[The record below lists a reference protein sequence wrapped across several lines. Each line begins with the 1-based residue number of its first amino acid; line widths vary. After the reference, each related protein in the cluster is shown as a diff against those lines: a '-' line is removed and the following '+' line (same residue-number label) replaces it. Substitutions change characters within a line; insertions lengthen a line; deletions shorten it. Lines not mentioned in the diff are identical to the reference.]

1 MPDES
6 ENVAVSHDILHGDTT
21 EDVLLAGSLRLRQP
35 RRGHRAG
42 TDAMLLIAAA
52 GEADHVVD
60 LGSGVGTVGLG
71 LLALGRVRRADL
83 VECDGVFAELARQNI
98 ALNDMASV
106 ARVIEADITAP
117 ARILAQA
124 GLVPGEADLVVANP
138 PFNEPGH
145 HRASPDAR
153 RLKAHAMDQGAFE
166 GWAKAAA
173 RALKPQGR
181 FVLIHRPEALVWLLP
196 MLATR
201 FRDLAIRPVHA
212 VSDEPA
218 KRVLIAGRLGSKAP
232 ARLLPALVLHQSGGA
247 HSAEAMSIYAGT
259 CMIGL

>member
-1 MPDES
+1 MAAAE
-6 ENVAVSHDILHGDTT
+6 HDVMQAETT
-21 EDVLLAGSLRLRQP
+21 EDLLLAGRLRLRQP
-35 RRGHRAG
+35 QRGHRAG

-52 GEADHVVD
+52 GEAHHVVD

-71 LLALGRVRRADL
+71 LLALGRTHSADL
-83 VECDGVFAELARQNI
+83 VECDGVFAELARQNM
-98 ALNDMASV
+98 ALNNMAAS

-117 ARILAQA
+117 ARILALA
-124 GLVPGEADLVVANP
+124 GLQPGQADLVVANP

-145 HRASPDAR
+145 HRGSPDAR
-153 RLKAHAMDQGAFE
+153 RLMAHAMDPDAFE

-212 VSDEPA
+212 VQDEPA
-218 KRVLIAGRLGSKAP
+218 RRVLIAGRLGSKAP
-232 ARLLPALVLHQSGGA
+232 AKLLPALVLHQPGGA
-247 HSAEAMSIYAGT
+247 HTTEAMAIYAGDS
-259 CMIGL
+259 MLAM